1 MFKFGFNVKGMDNV
15 VHGCFIWQC
24 INYLFGDIF
33 ESHLIPPYGFHEM
46 KTLRRELFFHPYIL
60 I

>member
-1 MFKFGFNVKGMDNV
+1 MDNV

-33 ESHLIPPYGFHEM
+33 ESHLIPPYEFHEM
-46 KTLRRELFFHPYIL
+46 KTYSGKSAQNAMHLSIS
-60 I
+60 